1 MRVRFPLP
9 AVKNAI
15 WQLFCRCACR
25 PNASFR
31 QKALRKMQK
40 NIAASVALSNLDSDS
55 EVETLALQTAM
66 HQPTRI
72 AVLLL
77 LFAFLAV
84 TTPVSAAD
92 AGATGSSSDGS
103 SKLLGNFGFAP
114 FQVSL
119 SLQGGYD
126 DNLSN
131 TKVNP
136 QGSAFTAGSLS
147 LTYKFGDD
155 RTRVSVEVGSGL
167 TYYFKRVTSNTIDPN
182 ASLNFSLTHKATAR
196 LTLAITAFA
205 TYQQEPDFGI
215 RLGLNRRSGNFFYT
229 NDKFAGTFFWTPR
242 FSTAT
247 SYTLG
252 VVRYD
257 SAAGSFENRIENTIG
272 NEFRFLV
279 WPTTTAVAE
288 YRFQVVTYNDIN
300 RDSVT
305 HFALVGFDH
314 NFNPRLN
321 VVFRGGGQ
329 FRRYDNNVDKSSP
342 YFEGTL
348 NYAVGK
354 DTSVSWINRY
364 AIEEPDTLLN
374 PSRESF
380 RTGLQARHNFTARV
394 SGSLAAYYQNDNY
407 DSIGPPTP
415 APSFSEESFDAVA
428 SLRYAVT
435 RYFGVEVGYS
445 HTEVISDI
453 FVREYSR
460 NRFYGGLNLTF

>member
-1 MRVRFPLP
+1 
-9 AVKNAI
+9 
-15 WQLFCRCACR
+15 
-25 PNASFR
+25 
-31 QKALRKMQK
+31 MQK
-40 NIAASVALSNLDSDS
+40 NIAGSVSLGNLESNSPRETFPLQIAMPHHAFYTFRRAVFLLLALSLLVVTASVN
-55 EVETLALQTAM
+55 
-66 HQPTRI
+66 
-72 AVLLL
+72 
-77 LFAFLAV
+77 
-84 TTPVSAAD
+84 AAE
-92 AGATGSSSDGS
+92 ASATGSGSDGT

-136 QGSAFTAGSLS
+136 QGSAFTAGNLS

-155 RTRVSVEVGSGL
+155 RTRISLEVGSGL
-167 TYYFKRVTSNTIDPN
+167 TYYFKRITSNTVDPN

-196 LTLAITAFA
+196 LTLGITAFA

-229 NDKFAGTFFWTPR
+229 SDKFAGTFFWTPR

-257 SAAGSFENRIENTIG
+257 SSASSFENRIENTIG

-288 YRFQVVTYNDIN
+288 YRFEVVTYDDIN

-305 HFALVGFDH
+305 HFALAGFDH
-314 NFNPRLN
+314 NFNTRLN
-321 VVFRGGGQ
+321 VLFRGGAQ
-329 FRRYDNNVDKSSP
+329 FRRYDNNIDRSSP

-354 DTSVSWINRY
+354 NTSVSWTNRY

-374 PSRESF
+374 PSRKSF
-380 RTGLQARHNFTARV
+380 RTGLQARHNFTARI
-394 SGSLAAYYQNDNY
+394 SGTLAAYYQNDKY
-407 DSIGPPTP
+407 DSISMP
-415 APSFSEESFDAVA
+415 ALVPGFSEESFDAVA
-428 SLRYAVT
+428 SVRYAFT
-435 RYFGVEVGYS
+435 RYFAVEAGYS